1 MLDEIGLEAALRWYT
16 EGLEERAGLDVQLEI
31 SDNFERLSREMEITI
46 FRVVREC
53 LTNVHRHS
61 GSKSAEVRL
70 ERELGTLCLQVR
82 DAGRGIAPDRLD
94 TLRARGAGI
103 GLQGVRERV
112 RHFAG
117 EVRIDSEV
125 GSGTTISVTLP
136 YSPVPHPAVERL
148 SFPEL
153 RVSGIIEGMML
164 GKRGFGQPLATV
176 LAFALVVNAQ
186 TGTERSASIIA
197 ALRAKDFEGAVQ
209 LSREALAKSPSDPQ
223 LWTLQGIGLSA
234 DKHNQEAMAAFHH
247 ALRISP
253 DYLPAL
259 EGAAQIAYESGD
271 KRAETLLRHIV
282 RLQPGEQTSHAMLGA
297 LASKEGNCP
306 QAVRD
311 FEQSGSLLESQPS
324 ELKQYGVCLI
334 AVKQS
339 GKAISVFQ
347 RLVESHPEDTR
358 VRRELA
364 ALELKAGKPQDALT
378 TLKPLLEASAQDTG
392 AVQLAAAAYEANGE
406 TPAAVKL
413 LRDAIVED
421 PKNVALY
428 VDFANIAFSHQSFQ
442 TGIEMINAGINLQP
456 NAAPL
461 YLARG
466 VLYVQLAD
474 FDRAEADFE
483 KAEELD
489 PHQSISAAAQGMA
502 VEEQNQN
509 DPDRALAVV
518 KSKLAKRP
526 ADAFLLYLQAAILAQ
541 KAPAAGSPEFLQAMR
556 SAKKAVALQN
566 TLVSAHDV
574 LAKLYLQSGQTEA
587 AIKECQ
593 EALRHDPKD
602 QTALYHLIVG
612 LRKVDRK
619 TEIPD
624 LLKRLAAARQDAT
637 KVEAEQNRYKLVV
650 DSRAQSN

>member
-1 MLDEIGLEAALRWYT
+1 MTSRGRFGPLVAL
-16 EGLEERAGLDVQLEI
+16 L
-31 SDNFERLSREMEITI
+31 F
-46 FRVVREC
+46 
-53 LTNVHRHS
+53 
-61 GSKSAEVRL
+61 
-70 ERELGTLCLQVR
+70 
-82 DAGRGIAPDRLD
+82 
-94 TLRARGAGI
+94 
-103 GLQGVRERV
+103 
-112 RHFAG
+112 
-117 EVRIDSEV
+117 
-125 GSGTTISVTLP
+125 
-136 YSPVPHPAVERL
+136 
-148 SFPEL
+148 
-153 RVSGIIEGMML
+153 
-164 GKRGFGQPLATV
+164 
-176 LAFALVVNAQ
+176 AFALVLRAQ
-186 TGTERSASIIA
+186 TGTERSAPIIA
-197 ALRAKDFEGAVQ
+197 ALRTKDFDAAVR

-234 DKHNQEAMAAFHH
+234 DKHSQEAVAAFHH

-259 EGAAQIAYESGD
+259 EGAAQIAYEAGD
-271 KRAETLLRHIV
+271 KEAEPLLRHIV
-282 RLQPGEQTSHAMLGA
+282 RLQPGEKTSHAMLGA
-297 LASKEGNCP
+297 LESKEGNCP

-311 FEQSGSLLESQPS
+311 FEQSGPLLESQPAA
-324 ELKQYGVCLI
+324 LKQYGVCLI
-334 AVKQS
+334 AVKQTAK
-339 GKAISVFQ
+339 GVSVFQ
-347 RLVESHPEDTR
+347 KLVESYPEDSR
-358 VRRELA
+358 GRRDLA
-364 ALELKAGKPQDALT
+364 ALELKVGKPQDALA
-378 TLKPLLEASAQDTG
+378 TLEPLLGTG
-392 AVQLAAAAYEANGE
+392 APDTDAMQLAAAAYEANGE

-421 PKNVALY
+421 PRNVALY
-428 VDFANIAFSHQSFQ
+428 VDFANIAFAHQSFQ
-442 TGIEMINAGINLQP
+442 TGVEMINAGINLQP

-489 PHQSISAAAQGMA
+489 PQQSISAAAQGMA

-518 KSKLAKRP
+518 KAKLAKRP
-526 ADAFLLYLQAAILAQ
+526 DDAFLLYLQAAILAQ

-566 TLVSAHDV
+566 SLVSAHDV

-593 EALRHDPKD
+593 EALRHDAKD
-602 QTALYHLIVG
+602 QTALYRLIVG

-619 TEIPD
+619 AEIPD

-650 DSRAQSN
+650 DTGSQTK

>member
-1 MLDEIGLEAALRWYT
+1 MIPWPAPGSETVATFVATSFIWGMRVAAL
-16 EGLEERAGLDVQLEI
+16 A
-31 SDNFERLSREMEITI
+31 F
-46 FRVVREC
+46 
-53 LTNVHRHS
+53 
-61 GSKSAEVRL
+61 
-70 ERELGTLCLQVR
+70 
-82 DAGRGIAPDRLD
+82 
-94 TLRARGAGI
+94 
-103 GLQGVRERV
+103 
-112 RHFAG
+112 
-117 EVRIDSEV
+117 
-125 GSGTTISVTLP
+125 
-136 YSPVPHPAVERL
+136 SPV
-148 SFPEL
+148 FPDL
-153 RVSGIIEGMML
+153 RVSGIIGGMTS
-164 GKRGFGQPLATV
+164 RRRFGPLVAFLFAFV
-176 LAFALVVNAQ
+176 LVLEAQ
-186 TGTERSASIIA
+186 TGTERSAPIIA
-197 ALRAKDFEGAVQ
+197 ALRAKDFEAAVR

-234 DKHNQEAMAAFHH
+234 DKHNPEALAAFHH

-259 EGAAQIAYESGD
+259 EGAAQIAYEAGD
-271 KRAETLLRHIV
+271 KEAEPLLRRIV

-306 QAVRD
+306 QAVGD
-311 FEQSGSLLESQPS
+311 FEQSGPLLESQPAAM
-324 ELKQYGVCLI
+324 KQYGVCLI
-334 AVKQS
+334 AVKQTAK
-339 GKAISVFQ
+339 GVSVFQ
-347 RLVESHPEDTR
+347 KLVESHPEDAR
-358 VRRELA
+358 ARRDLA
-364 ALELKAGKPQDALT
+364 ALELKVGKPQEALT
-378 TLKPLLEASAQDTG
+378 TLKPLLVSAPDTG
-392 AVQLAAAAYEANGE
+392 AMQLAAAAYEANGE

-421 PKNVALY
+421 PRNVALY
-428 VDFANIAFSHQSFQ
+428 VDFANIAFSHQSFR
-442 TGIEMINAGINLQP
+442 TGIEMINTGINLQP

-518 KSKLAKRP
+518 KAKLAKRP
-526 ADAFLLYLQAAILAQ
+526 DDAFLLYLQAAILAQ
-541 KAPAAGSPEFLQAMR
+541 KAPATGSPEFLQAMR

-566 TLVSAHDV
+566 SLVRAHDV

-587 AIKECQ
+587 SISECQ

-612 LRKVDRK
+612 LRKADRK
-619 TEIPD
+619 AEIPD

-650 DSRAQSN
+650 DSGAQSN